1 MKIEINL
8 KIILFGILFFILEQM
23 DVYFIFIISIILHE
37 MAHLAVGMAIGL
49 KPKVFTIN
57 PLGVSVQFYLYSQ
70 RKSIKK
76 VMTYLAGPLMNILI
90 AVMVAWLQLDEILT
104 EKIMYTNMILA
115 IFNLMPMLPLDGGRI
130 LKEILIQKIGNKNA
144 TVFMNYLTQVI
155 LISITLL
162 YSIMI
167 LKLKNMAIFLLVLY
181 LWYLKYIE
189 DKKVKTMLRAYE
201 VMEET
206 ERIKKVTTKIM

>member
-1 MKIEINL
+1 MKIV
-8 KIILFGILFFILEQM
+8 LFGILFFILEQM
-23 DVYFIFIISIILHE
+23 DVYFIFIISIIFHE
-37 MAHLAVGMAIGL
+37 MAHLAVGVMFGL

-76 VMTYLAGPLMNILI
+76 VMTYFAGPLMNILL
-90 AVMVAWLQLDEILT
+90 AVVVAWLPLNEVLT
-104 EKIMYTNMILA
+104 MKIVYTNIILA
-115 IFNLMPMLPLDGGRI
+115 IFNLVPMLPLDGGRI
-130 LKEILIQKIGNKNA
+130 LKEILILKIGHKNA
-144 TVFMNYLTQVI
+144 TIFMNYLTQVI

-167 LKLKNMAIFLLVLY
+167 LKLKNIAIFLLVLY

-201 VMEET
+201 VMEHT
-206 ERIKKVTTKIM
+206 ERMKKVTTKIV

>member
-1 MKIEINL
+1 
-8 KIILFGILFFILEQM
+8 M

>member
-1 MKIEINL
+1 MKVEINL

-23 DVYFIFIISIILHE
+23 DVYLIFIISIILHE

-49 KPKVFTIN
+49 KPKVLTIN

-76 VMTYLAGPLMNILI
+76 VMTYLAGPLMNILV
-90 AVMVAWLQLDEILT
+90 AVMVAWLRLDEILA
-104 EKIMYTNMILA
+104 EKIMYTNIVLA
-115 IFNLMPMLPLDGGRI
+115 IFNLVPMLPLDGGRI

-144 TVFMNYLTQVI
+144 TIFMSYLTQVI

-167 LKLKNMAIFLLVLY
+167 LKLKNIAIFLLVLY

-201 VMEET
+201 VMEHT
-206 ERIKKVTTKIM
+206 ERMKKVTTKIM